1 MPPPGSGEPN
11 RPRVT
16 LQGAPTRS
24 LHGLQIER
32 PDRTQRNRD
41 NTILH
46 TFPPFSL
53 SSPPSGALIS
63 SIQRKCT
70 VLAPPGL
77 VHDQGN
83 NLTSR
88 LEWIAERSALA
99 PSLKRRATL
108 RAAVG
113 GDSYLGRAI
122 VYLISHPPA
131 LLFSG
136 RHELTEQFLQVGATL
151 SIL

>member
-1 MPPPGSGEPN
+1 M
-11 RPRVT
+11 
-16 LQGAPTRS
+16 
-24 LHGLQIER
+24 
-32 PDRTQRNRD
+32 
-41 NTILH
+41 
-46 TFPPFSL
+46 
-53 SSPPSGALIS
+53 
-63 SIQRKCT
+63 
-70 VLAPPGL
+70 
-77 VHDQGN
+77 HDQGN

-122 VYLISHPPA
+122 VYLISHPSA

-136 RHELTEQFLQVGATL
+136 RHELTEQFLEPALALDQPCSMLGDLFLQVGATL